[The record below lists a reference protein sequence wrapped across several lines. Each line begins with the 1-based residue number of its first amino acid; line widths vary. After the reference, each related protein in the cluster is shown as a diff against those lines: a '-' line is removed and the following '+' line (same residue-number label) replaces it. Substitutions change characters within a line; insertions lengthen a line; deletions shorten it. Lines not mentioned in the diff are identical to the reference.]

1 MKGIYLTILCVIA
14 FFSTALA
21 QGVEMADNLRGSGK
35 IYVVVAVISVI
46 FLGLILFL
54 ASIDR
59 KVRQL
64 EKQQQTNK

>member
-14 FFSTALA
+14 FFSTASA